1 MKKTA
6 VQLLF
11 YYLSLRLRQYKRYCL
26 DALNWAG
33 TNLKV
38 CTVKKICED
47 VEEVS
52 NFTYTL
58 LKQTSS
64 VGNVLKKE
72 ACE

>member
-1 MKKTA
+1 MIVFLFIVAFSSLRT
-6 VQLLF
+6 LLF
-11 YYLSLRLRQYKRYCL
+11 GCIKLGGYEPEPESSYGK
-26 DALNWAG
+26 N
-33 TNLKV
+33 
-38 CTVKKICED
+38 ICED

-72 ACE
+72 TCELKRQ